1 MLSQLSSSDTNISV
15 NIINRERGLYAI
27 KLDKKSLVTND
38 WNGLTYRLRS
48 SLYTLDRFDKYVT
61 LNKHQGCVNCL
72 NFNKAGNIL
81 VTGSDDLK
89 IILWDW
95 ARQRPLHVKQTG
107 HRSNVFQAKFVD
119 SMGANNMNDFRLA
132 TSARDGEVRYIT
144 VAPCGRS
151 TNRLLYSH
159 EEAVHKLAIFDSD
172 PYDIYS
178 AGEDGK
184 VVHIDIRLPDNCTT
198 TTAINA
204 RIGGP
209 PIALYSIAAH
219 PSKPEFCV
227 SGRDKFVRVYDKRY
241 GDRCLRKHFASEPRK
256 TVSECEKRER
266 EI

>member
-132 TSARDGEVRYIT
+132 TSARDGEVRYILPLHHAADLPIGSYIVTKKLYTNLQFSIRIRMIYT
-144 VAPCGRS
+144 VP
-151 TNRLLYSH
+151 
-159 EEAVHKLAIFDSD
+159 VKMVKLFTSIFAYRIIVQR
-172 PYDIYS
+172 P
-178 AGEDGK
+178 
-184 VVHIDIRLPDNCTT
+184 LPSMR
-198 TTAINA
+198 A
-204 RIGGP
+204 
-209 PIALYSIAAH
+209 
-219 PSKPEFCV
+219 
-227 SGRDKFVRVYDKRY
+227 
-241 GDRCLRKHFASEPRK
+241 
-256 TVSECEKRER
+256 
-266 EI
+266 